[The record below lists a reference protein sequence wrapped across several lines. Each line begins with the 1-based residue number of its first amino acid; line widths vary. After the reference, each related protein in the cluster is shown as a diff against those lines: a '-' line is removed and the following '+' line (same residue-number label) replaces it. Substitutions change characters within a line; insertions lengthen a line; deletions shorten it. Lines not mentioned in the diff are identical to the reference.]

1 MRYLSWDNYV
11 RLALSYVVFEQN
23 RDGTWMVE
31 VPILPG
37 CVTWGETR
45 EEASEMAEDAV
56 KGWILTALRFG
67 DEIPVIDG
75 CTRHPQTGMKISVP
89 IHKGRDIPV
98 GTLRAIVRQLGISV
112 EEWSKL

>member
-11 RLALSYVVFEQN
+11 RLALSYAVFEQN
-23 RDGTWMVE
+23 RDGTSWMVE

-45 EEASEMAEDAV
+45 EEALEMAEDAA

-75 CTRHPQTGMKISVP
+75 CTLDYAV
-89 IHKGRDIPV
+89 DV
-98 GTLRAIVRQLGISV
+98 GLTLKVAHAQA
-112 EEWSKL
+112 EA